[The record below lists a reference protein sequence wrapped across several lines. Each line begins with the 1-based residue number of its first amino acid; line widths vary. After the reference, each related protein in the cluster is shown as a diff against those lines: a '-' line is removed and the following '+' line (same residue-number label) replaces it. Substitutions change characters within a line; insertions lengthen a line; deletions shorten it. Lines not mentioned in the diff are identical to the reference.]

1 MADIVDRRIA
11 SEAESV
17 GTGAV
22 SGAAIGAVVAIG
34 FTSASTMILPVVG
47 TIVGAGTRRRCRPFG
62 PPLYR
67 NDRIVIWSS
76 PDEIANLLAPVAFL
90 YRRQYRVNVSPCASG
105 KFVL

>member
-47 TIVGAGTRRRCRPFG
+47 TIVGAALGAGVGHLVRRYTATTESSSGRP
-62 PPLYR
+62 
-67 NDRIVIWSS
+67 
-76 PDEIANLLAPVAFL
+76 
-90 YRRQYRVNVSPCASG
+90 QT
-105 KFVL
+105 K